1 MLWYKLQSCQ
11 GIFCMKFSKPTIPTG
26 VYFTHNEVRL
36 IRGGHDYFS
45 ELHGLIDSAQQILH
59 LQVYIFDEDETG
71 KAVAEH
77 LKAAVQ
83 RGVQVFLLVDGY
95 ASRALSKA
103 FIDDLKAAGVY
114 FQWYNRILSFK
125 SFYFGRRLHH
135 KVAVADAKYALVGG
149 INISNRY
156 NDMPHQPAWLD
167 WALYTK
173 GEVCVELH
181 QLCNLRWTKTAR
193 RIRKKLKPPVLQPS
207 APVTNECLVR
217 MRRNDWVRRKI
228 QVTRSYLEMFAR
240 AQKEIIIM
248 SSYFLPG
255 RNFRKAIRKAAK
267 RGVKLKVIVTGESD
281 VQFSK
286 AAERYWYNWL
296 LSCNTEIYEYQPGN
310 LHAKLST
317 YDEEFV
323 TIGSY
328 NVNDLSAYASIELNM
343 DVKNKS
349 FATTTR
355 KQLQKIIERDC
366 IQVSIEQL
374 QQKQTWYRKLMQF
387 LSYETLRLTLF
398 VFTFYFRQK
407 GKG

>member
-1 MLWYKLQSCQ
+1 
-11 GIFCMKFSKPTIPTG
+11 MKFLKPKIPSG
-26 VYFTHNEVRL
+26 VYSTYNEVRL
-36 IRGGHDYFS
+36 IRGGIDYFF
-45 ELHGLIDSAQQILH
+45 ELRSLIDKAQQILH

-71 KAVAEH
+71 RSVATH
-77 LKAAVQ
+77 LKAAAQ
-83 RGVQVFLLVDGY
+83 RGVQVFVIVDGY
-95 ASRALSKA
+95 ASRALSQA
-103 FIDDLKAAGVY
+103 FIDDLKEAGVH
-114 FQWYNRILSFK
+114 FQWYNRILSFR
-125 SFYFGRRLHH
+125 SFYFGRRLHY

-156 NDMPHQPAWLD
+156 NDMPYQSAWLD
-167 WALYTK
+167 WALYSN
-173 GEVCVELH
+173 GEVCEELH
-181 QLCNLRWTKTAR
+181 QLCNLRWTKAGRT
-193 RIRKKLKPPVLQPS
+193 IIEKLKPPILQS
-207 APVTNECLVR
+207 AQPVTTECLVR

-240 AQKEIIIM
+240 AEKEIIIM

-255 RNFRKAIRKAAK
+255 RSFRKAIRKAAE

-296 LSCNTEIYEYQPGN
+296 LRCKTDIYEYQPGN
-310 LHAKLST
+310 LHAKLSM

-323 TIGSY
+323 TVGSY

-343 DVKNKS
+343 DVKNKP
-349 FATTTR
+349 FAAATR
-355 KQLQKIIERDC
+355 KQLQEIIERDC
-366 IQVSIEQL
+366 VQVSIEQL

-398 VFTFYFRQK
+398 AFTFYFRQR